1 MSDLSERIS
10 NVVEK
15 SGLTKTAFASR
26 LNVSQPFLS
35 QICSGAKSPSDR
47 TISDICR
54 EFHVDEVWLRTGVG
68 EMRRPVSRSDEIAAF
83 VGSVAFGNGI
93 AQPVQSAVLSMLSR
107 LTESE
112 WELLAA
118 KIDELHSLLH
128 AGSDGSGPQKAEK
141 EDQA

>member
-1 MSDLSERIS
+1 MSSLSDRIS
-10 NVVEK
+10 LIVKK

-26 LNVSQPFLS
+26 INVSQPLIS
-35 QICSGAKSPSDR
+35 RICSGEANPSDR

-93 AQPVQSAVLSMLSR
+93 AQPVQSAVLAMLSR